1 MTSPVQWDPATVTLQ
16 TARSREEEKSI
27 QYVQAVK
34 TDRTAF
40 DSIGN
45 VMMRDSPEV
54 GETDRVLSSV
64 SSVYT
69 AESFV
74 PKIIAVGT
82 ARTIARMESK
92 TRHSLVDPETLA

>member
-1 MTSPVQWDPATVTLQ
+1 MTSPVPWDPATVTLQ
-16 TARSREEEKSI
+16 SARSLEEEKTI
-27 QYVQAVK
+27 WYVQGAK
-34 TDRTAF
+34 TDQTAF

-74 PKIIAVGT
+74 PKVIAVGQ
-82 ARTIARMESK
+82 
-92 TRHSLVDPETLA
+92 PEQLL